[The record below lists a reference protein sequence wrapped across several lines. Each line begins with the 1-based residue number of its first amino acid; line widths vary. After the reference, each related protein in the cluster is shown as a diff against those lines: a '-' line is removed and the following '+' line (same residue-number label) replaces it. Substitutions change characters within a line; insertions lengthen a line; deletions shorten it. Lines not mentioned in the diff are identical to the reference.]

1 MSLRCFE
8 RHPCYPIYLFYFVK
22 CQKIHF
28 NTIFGGFIIRC
39 TFGYSIL
46 YEIRE
51 LIEATYRQV
60 TDSLPTLR
68 RLSANKWWM
77 CVVKKL
83 GQQSTNSRPTVGQ
96 LLVERRPTVGRLLIV
111 CRFRGVRLQMD
122 RPITGGGST
131 PTGPPKLPPSL
142 FWKTNREI

>member
-1 MSLRCFE
+1 MYIWLFNFVRNTRALTRFE
-8 RHPCYPIYLFYFVK
+8 RS
-22 CQKIHF
+22 
-28 NTIFGGFIIRC
+28 N
-39 TFGYSIL
+39 
-46 YEIRE
+46 
-51 LIEATYRQV
+51 
-60 TDSLPTLR
+60 
-68 RLSANKWWM
+68 LSAGHRQFANTSPTVSQQM
-77 CVVKKL
+77 VDMRCEKKL

-111 CRFRGVRLQMD
+111 CRFRGVRLQID